1 MLARRVSGPG
11 FESRSTSDNF
21 VHQLNKCFIIIMTYQ
36 VLRRGGGKA
45 SHSHSRARGHE
56 HTCTSWD
63 RVVGTWRGEG
73 TGAATLLAT
82 PPPRRVYTGP
92 SPPTHPPGAGASHPR
107 SPMWG
112 QEAVWISGSSQILI
126 GFTRCYKIRSKIF
139 AKRKLRFYRFLRRLF
154 LRLRNKYQKGSY
166 RNFINAYA
174 KW

>member
-1 MLARRVSGPG
+1 MLARQVKGPR
-11 FESRSTSDNF
+11 FESWSTSDNF
-21 VHQLNKCFIIIMTYQ
+21 VHQLNKCFIIITTYP

-45 SHSHSRARGHE
+45 SHSHSRARGYE

-112 QEAVWISGSSQILI
+112 QEAVWVSGASQTFIV
-126 GFTRCYKIRSKIF
+126 FTRWEKILNKIF
-139 AKRKLRFYRFLRRLF
+139 PKRKLRLYRFL
-154 LRLRNKYQKGSY
+154 
-166 RNFINAYA
+166 
-174 KW
+174 